1 MNISLFNIIM
11 ILKMRTSIQMCFYHL
26 TVGPKKGQIV
36 QAEQFKFSTHRLKIL
51 AIYEIFSYVMLKIR
65 LNNISTFR
73 RI

>member
-26 TVGPKKGQIV
+26 TVGSKKGQIV

-51 AIYEIFSYVMLKIR
+51 AIYENFSNVMLKIR

-73 RI
+73 KI

>member
-11 ILKMRTSIQMCFYHL
+11 ILRTSIQMCFYHL
-26 TVGPKKGQIV
+26 TVGSKKGQIV